1 MPYVKSGGVL
11 FVKSKNTWMIFL
23 TILLYSCGYRFSGSG
38 TFPESVEYIFIEV
51 FENQTSK
58 TGAERTVTNQ
68 VIFEFT
74 RQRERSLANSPEEAD
89 AILKGVIRNITT
101 NTISRVDYEVAS
113 EREVVMTI
121 DVKLIKKGGEIIWS
135 AKGLSDR
142 QAYDVTQFGKT
153 ENDRNEDVAIA
164 RISERLSERV
174 FNRLTDNF

>member
-1 MPYVKSGGVL
+1 M
-11 FVKSKNTWMIFL
+11 FVKSKNSWVIFL
-23 TILLYSCGYRFSGSG
+23 TILLICSCGYRFSGSG
-38 TFPESVEYIFIEV
+38 AYPEGVEHIFIEV

-89 AILKGVIRNITT
+89 AILKGVIRRIIT

-121 DVKLIKKGGEIIWS
+121 DVKLIKKGGEIIWT
-135 AKGLSDR
+135 AKGLSDS
-142 QAYDVTQFGKT
+142 QAYDVSQLGKI
-153 ENDRNEDVAIA
+153 ENDRNEDIAIA